1 MGIVTIRKRAT
12 KETLTIEVLGID
24 VDYQNRC
31 EHSTS
36 HLDVIA
42 FRYKCCGRFYACG
55 RCHDLLAG
63 HEIDTWDK
71 TEYETKGVLCGVCRA
86 EFTIKEYLGGDD
98 RCPSCGTQFNPDIK
112 ASDVPTLLGRR
123 SLER

>member
-1 MGIVTIRKRAT
+1 MVTINEEAT
-12 KETLTIEVLGID
+12 KKTLTIEVQGID

-31 EHSTS
+31 EHCTS

-42 FRYKCCGRFYACG
+42 FRYKCCGRFYACA

-63 HEIDTWDK
+63 HPIDAWDK
-71 TEYETKGVLCGVCRA
+71 REEYERKGVLCGVCRA
-86 EFTIKEYLGGDD
+86 EFTFKEYLDGDD
-98 RCPSCGTQFNPDIK
+98 SCPSCRTQFNPDIK